1 MPILA
6 FETFSLVEWVIMGFI
21 GTNMAVAGLYVIE
34 RSVKHLDN
42 RKK

>member
-1 MPILA
+1 MTFLA

-21 GTNMAVAGLYVIE
+21 ATNTAIAGLCVLE
-34 RSVKHLDN
+34 RSVRRLDN